1 MQRRTFV
8 TLLGGA
14 AVAWPI
20 STRAQ
25 QPERMR
31 RIGVLM
37 GYAESDLEAQKN
49 LAAFREGLQKLG
61 WTEGGKISIDMR
73 WAPPDN
79 PGQRQRFAKELVTLQ
94 PDLILS
100 HTTPTTTALLQE
112 TRSIPIVF
120 ANVSDPIGSGFITS
134 FSRPGGNVTGFTTIE
149 DSLGGK
155 WLELLKEIAP
165 HVNRVGLLFD
175 PETATYAEYYLK
187 LLKDA
192 AAKFAVEATTAPVR
206 DRSEVEPVIAR
217 LAGEPNGGLIVVPDS
232 FSIAHRAEIASLA
245 ARYRLPAVYPFRL
258 FTEVGGLL
266 AYGVDLSDNFR
277 RAALYADRI
286 LKGEN
291 PGDFPVQGP
300 AKFEFIVNL
309 KAARALGLN
318 VPAELLARA
327 DEVIE

>member
-1 MQRRTFV
+1 
-8 TLLGGA
+8 
-14 AVAWPI
+14 
-20 STRAQ
+20 
-25 QPERMR
+25 
-31 RIGVLM
+31 
-37 GYAESDLEAQKN
+37 
-49 LAAFREGLQKLG
+49 
-61 WTEGGKISIDMR
+61 
-73 WAPPDN
+73 
-79 PGQRQRFAKELVTLQ
+79 
-94 PDLILS
+94 
-100 HTTPTTTALLQE
+100 
-112 TRSIPIVF
+112 
-120 ANVSDPIGSGFITS
+120 
-134 FSRPGGNVTGFTTIE
+134 
-149 DSLGGK
+149 
-155 WLELLKEIAP
+155 
-165 HVNRVGLLFD
+165 
-175 PETATYAEYYLK
+175 LK

-206 DRSEVEPVIAR
+206 DRSELGPVIAR
-217 LAGEPNGGLIVVPDS
+217 LAGEPNAGLIVVPDS

-245 ARYRLPAVYPFRL
+245 ARSRLPAVYPFRL

>member
-25 QPERMR
+25 QPERIR

-61 WTEGGKISIDMR
+61 WTEGRKISIDLR

-94 PDLILS
+94 LDLILS
-100 HTTPTTTALLQE
+100 HTTPTTAALLQE

-206 DRSEVEPVIAR
+206 DRSELGPVIAR
-217 LAGEPNGGLIVVPDS
+217 LAGEPNAGLIVVPDS

-245 ARYRLPAVYPFRL
+245 ARSRLPAVYPFRL